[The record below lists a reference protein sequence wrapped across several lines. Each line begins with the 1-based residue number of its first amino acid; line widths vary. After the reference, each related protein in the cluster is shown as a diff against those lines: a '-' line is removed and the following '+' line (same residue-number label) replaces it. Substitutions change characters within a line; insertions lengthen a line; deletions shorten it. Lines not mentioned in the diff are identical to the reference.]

1 MSAIG
6 SALSGLQA
14 SMVRLNVTASNIA
27 NANTT
32 GPVPGASAVSP
43 SGGGSSGQAYRPL
56 TTQQSETP
64 GGGTAAKAVAVAPS
78 FIPTYDPGSIHA
90 DPSGMVA
97 APNVDVADQL
107 VEQRTAMIAYEAN
120 LKVMQT
126 ANRMNETS
134 LEIWG

>member
-14 SMVRLNVTASNIA
+14 SMVRLTVTASNIA

-32 GPVPGASAVSP
+32 GPIAGASAATP
-43 SGGGSSGQAYRPL
+43 SGGGSSGQVYQAL

-64 GGGTAAKAVAVAPS
+64 GGGTAAKAVPVAPS

>member
-43 SGGGSSGQAYRPL
+43 SGGGSSGQAYQPL